1 MKKPLKEQIHKH
13 YQNFELSSEQL
24 DNLDQVQRE
33 RGERERSQLLFKAS
47 FTAMAVSVLLL
58 ILFLF
63 RGTAPLTGEIA
74 EEIAYN
80 HNKQMKM
87 EIKTSSIGPIQ
98 SFLSK
103 VDFTLI
109 QSEYLPTETWEIM
122 GGRYCSIQG
131 RLAVQIRVKNMITAK
146 TQTLYQ
152 APYPRDLE
160 NSKTM
165 PMETYVNGVQVK
177 LWKEKGLLLGLAGG

>member
-1 MKKPLKEQIHKH
+1 MNNPIKEEIHQH
-13 YQNFELSSEQL
+13 YQGFELSSEQL
-24 DNLDQVQRE
+24 DNLGQVQRE
-33 RGERERSQLLFKAS
+33 QGERERPQLLYKAS
-47 FTAMAVSVLLL
+47 FAAMAVSVLLL

-63 RGTAPLTGEIA
+63 RGTVPLTGVIA

-80 HNKQMKM
+80 HNKQMKT
-87 EIKTSSIGPIQ
+87 EIKTSSINQIQ

-103 VDFTLI
+103 VDFTII
-109 QSEYLPTETWEIM
+109 QSDYLPAETWEIA
-122 GGRYCSIQG
+122 GARYCSIQG
-131 RLAVQIRVKNMITAK
+131 RLAVQMRVKNMMTGK

-152 APYPRDLE
+152 VPYPRGLD

-165 PMETYVNGVQVK
+165 PMETYINGVQVK

>member
-1 MKKPLKEQIHKH
+1 MKNPLKEQVHKH

-47 FTAMAVSVLLL
+47 FTAMAASVLLL
-58 ILFLF
+58 ILYLF
-63 RGTAPLTGEIA
+63 RGTVPLPGEIA

-87 EIKTSSIGPIQ
+87 EIKTSSLDPIQ

-103 VDFTLI
+103 VDFTII
-109 QSEYLPTETWEIM
+109 QSEYLPAETWEIV

-131 RLAVQIRVKNMITAK
+131 RLAVQMRVKNIMTGK

-152 APYPRDLE
+152 VPYPRDLE
-160 NSKTM
+160 NSKTI
-165 PMETYVNGVQVK
+165 PMDTYVNGVQVK
-177 LWKEKGLLLGLAGG
+177 IWKEKGLLLGLAGS

>member
-1 MKKPLKEQIHKH
+1 MKEPLKQQIHKH

-24 DNLDQVQRE
+24 DILDQIQRE
-33 RGERERSQLLFKAS
+33 RGERKRSQLLFKAS
-47 FTAMAVSVLLL
+47 FAAMAVSVLLL
-58 ILFLF
+58 AFVLF
-63 RGTAPLTGEIA
+63 RGAGVLTEEIA

-87 EIKTSSIGPIQ
+87 EITTPTIDKIQ

-103 VDFTLI
+103 VDFTII
-109 QSEYLPTETWEIM
+109 QSEYLPVETWKIA

-131 RLAVQIRVKNMITAK
+131 RLAVQIRVINMTTGKN
-146 TQTLYQ
+146 QTLYQ
-152 APYPRDLE
+152 VPYPKSLE
-160 NSKTM
+160 NFKAMMTA
-165 PMETYVNGVQVK
+165 TYVNGVQVK

>member
-1 MKKPLKEQIHKH
+1 MKEPLKQKVHKH

-24 DNLDQVQRE
+24 DNLDQIQRE
-33 RGERERSQLLFKAS
+33 RGERKRSQLLFKAS
-47 FTAMAVSVLLL
+47 FAAMAVSVLLL
-58 ILFLF
+58 AFFLF
-63 RGTAPLTGEIA
+63 RGATILTGEIA

-87 EIKTSSIGPIQ
+87 EIKTSSIDQIQ

-103 VDFTLI
+103 VDFTII
-109 QSEYLPTETWEIM
+109 QSEYLPVETLKIV

-131 RLAVQIRVKNMITAK
+131 RLAVQIRIINLTTGKN
-146 TQTLYQ
+146 QTLYQ
-152 APYPRDLE
+152 VPYPKDLE
-160 NSKTM
+160 NSKTRS
-165 PMETYVNGVQVK
+165 TYVNGVQVK

>member
-1 MKKPLKEQIHKH
+1 MKKPLKEQIHRH
-13 YQNFELSSEQL
+13 YRNFELSSEQL
-24 DNLDQVQRE
+24 DTLGQVQRE
-33 RGERERSQLLFKAS
+33 RGKRERSPLLFKAS
-47 FTAMAVSVLLL
+47 FTAMAASVLLL
-58 ILFLF
+58 ILYLF
-63 RGTAPLTGEIA
+63 RGTVPLPGGIA

-80 HNKQMKM
+80 HNKQIKI
-87 EIKTSSIGPIQ
+87 EIKTSSIDQIQ

-103 VDFTLI
+103 VDFTII
-109 QSEYLPTETWEIM
+109 QSERLPAKTWEIV
-122 GGRYCSIQG
+122 GGRYCSILG
-131 RLAVQIRVKNMITAK
+131 KLAVQMRVKNLLTGK

-152 APYPRDLE
+152 VPYPRDLE